1 MKVEYVLLQGDVLSS
16 DMGARSV
23 DNTGASVVAADAA
36 EHRVAVEAVAFHSND
51 VVAASGAFDH
61 RVYICT
67 M

>member
-1 MKVEYVLLQGDVLSS
+1 
-16 DMGARSV
+16 MGARSV